1 MRKYIALIVSLLL
14 PLVSGA
20 YNDHRGHKL
29 DSLER
34 AVAIWTPDA
43 VEKASTKELVDLNN
57 AYRELMLGYNQINA
71 GKCIF
76 YARKALAIS
85 TREGWSYANA
95 DVLRYIGQHFWAR
108 EQYDSALVYFKNAM
122 ENVERMEAG
131 ATSPTRP
138 EGYTEEDVDDMR
150 SALYGATG
158 NLYNVMGDI
167 PRAMDY
173 YARAG
178 EIFDKYGWNVSNAV
192 LYYNIGETWV
202 DESDFRAAKKA
213 YLKSLD
219 YATSE
224 GDSLWMAVARKG
236 LGRMYLEQG
245 RTRKALQYL
254 YEADDYFA
262 VHDQEE
268 AISRKENFEYMSRA
282 LDGQRRLLAWLLAG
296 LVVLLLLA
304 AGILLLMRKLR
315 ISRKEQTEAN
325 AVMEETLEDL
335 NKASRKSE
343 IPLSPREREIL
354 DLLAKGYTTPQIA
367 ECLHLS
373 PETIKWYRK
382 KLLVKF
388 DVSNVAELVK
398 NSIFTS

>member
-1 MRKYIALIVSLLL
+1 MRKYIVFIVSLVL
-14 PLVSGA
+14 PLASGA

-34 AVAIWTPDA
+34 VVAKWTPDA
-43 VEKASTKELVDLNN
+43 IDKASEEELLDLNK
-57 AYRELMLGYNQINA
+57 AYRELMLGYSTINSE
-71 GKCIF
+71 KSVF
-76 YARKALAIS
+76 YGRKALAIS

-95 DVLRYIGQHFWAR
+95 DALRYIGQCFWAR
-108 EQYDSALVYFKNAM
+108 AQYDSALFYFNKAM

-131 ATSPTRP
+131 ATSPTSP
-138 EGYTEEDVDDMR
+138 DGYTELDIDDMR

-158 NLYNVMGDI
+158 NLYNEMGDI

-173 YARAG
+173 YAKAG

-202 DESDFRAAKKA
+202 DEGDFRAAKKA
-213 YLKSLD
+213 YSKSLD

-254 YEADDYFA
+254 YDADEYFA

-282 LDGQRRLLAWLLAG
+282 LAGQRRLLAWLLAG
-296 LVVLLLLA
+296 LVLLLLLA
-304 AGILLLMRKLR
+304 AGVLFLIRKLR
-315 ISRKEQTEAN
+315 ISRKEQTEAS
-325 AVMEETLEDL
+325 AVMEETLDDL

-343 IPLSPREREIL
+343 IPLSAREREIL

-382 KLLVKF
+382 KLLAKF
-388 DVSNVAELVK
+388 DVANVAELVK